1 MSVFSAI
8 KAYFAKSVEVT
19 EVAEERA
26 SNSTSGI
33 TAEEELLLR
42 TALSGGGATNLT
54 SAEALE
60 IPAFSSAIDFVASTI
75 AMLPIKLYKEN
86 RSEMTT
92 EEVTD
97 DIRLKLLNDETGDTL
112 NPFEMKKALI
122 SDMFTEGKGYI
133 YIERKGNTVKS
144 LRYVESSNVSSQKGI
159 DPIFKVVDIMIS
171 GKRYNTWDF
180 IIMTRKTRD
189 GVTGTGLVSEHK
201 LILSAAYNM
210 LRLENNMATC
220 GGSKKGFLESE
231 KQLTDEALTKLKKAW
246 NELYS
251 SPDNRAIVLNN
262 GVKFHEG
269 SNSAVDLQLNQ
280 NKITNSDQITM
291 LVGLSP
297 KIISGNATEEEY
309 MNAVRT
315 AIVPIVVSFQTAI
328 NRALLL
334 ESEKSDMYFVVDYAE
349 LMKGDIRSRYEAYR
363 IGLEA
368 NFLQPDEVRYMEDL
382 KPLGLEFIKL
392 GLNDVLYDT
401 KTKEFY
407 TPNTNQH
414 AKMGEKPLQTAGK
427 GDIIQGREYIQDPE
441 TGLMMGST
449 PEGGESSSDV
459 DGGESPGKSETS
471 KPSATGANKFTV
483 RAFKSKQQLQN
494 HWNNGRT
501 HQAEYAEDGI
511 FTAKEYEQ
519 RALELIESPCGDT
532 ILGYANG
539 NGAICRYDVVKNDYV
554 KGNPSKG
561 VFTMFKPEKG
571 RAYFDEMKKKE
582 GINDE

>member
-8 KAYFAKSVEVT
+8 KAYFAKPVEVI
-19 EVAEERA
+19 EERVDNA
-26 SNSTSGI
+26 NST
-33 TAEEELLLR
+33 TAEEDVLLR

-60 IPAFSSAIDFVASTI
+60 IPAFSSAIDFVAATI

-97 DIRLKLLNDETGDTL
+97 DIRLKLLNDESGDTL
-112 NPFEMKKALI
+112 NPFEIKKAVI
-122 SDMFTEGKGYI
+122 SDMLTEGKGYI

-159 DPIFKVVDIMIS
+159 DPIFKVVDIMIG

-189 GVTGTGLVSEHK
+189 GVTGTGLVTEHK
-201 LILSAAYNM
+201 LILSTAYNM

-231 KQLTDEALTKLKKAW
+231 KSLTKPALDELKTAW

-414 AKMGEKPLQTAGK
+414 AKMGEKPLQNAEK
-427 GDIIQGREYIQDPE
+427 DDIIQGREYIQDSE

-449 PEGGESSSDV
+449 PEGGGSSSDG
-459 DGGESPGKSETS
+459 DGGDGSENGKAST
-471 KPSATGANKFTV
+471 PSATGANKFTV
-483 RAFKSKQQLQN
+483 RGFRNKQKLQN
-494 HWNNGRT
+494 HWSNGRT
-501 HQAEYAEDGI
+501 HKDEYKKDNILTAEQ
-511 FTAKEYEQ
+511 YER
-519 RALELIESPCGDT
+519 RALALLEMPTGGSV
-532 ILGYANG
+532 LGHLDKDG
-539 NGAICRYDVVKNDYV
+539 NVIRYDKIKNDFA
-554 KGNPSKG
+554 KGHPAKG
-561 VFTMFKPEKG
+561 IITMFKPEEG
-571 RAYFDEMKKKE
+571 YVYYINQKKE
-582 GINDE
+582 DIKHGGKT